1 MYDFDVLGR
10 DLETGVCGNAAPVS
24 KEKGERGMNMLV
36 DSVVEAVTRATE
48 E

>member
-1 MYDFDVLGR
+1 
-10 DLETGVCGNAAPVS
+10 VCGDAAPVS
-24 KEKGERGMNMLV
+24 KEKGERDMNMLV